1 MAQLLNLLQLDPL
14 PEFDQSTNP
23 FALEI
28 PPDVLKLQTDVCD
41 VIEGRVSIYTFDE
54 EYQAKIKNYYRFV
67 GHCQNSKSH
76 NIVKRTGD
84 TLDII

>member
-1 MAQLLNLLQLDPL
+1 MGQLLNLLQLDPL

-28 PPDVLKLQTDVCD
+28 PADVLQLQTDVCD
-41 VIEGRVSIYTFDE
+41 VFEGRVDLDTFDKV
-54 EYQAKIKNYYRFV
+54 YQAKIKNYYRFEA
-67 GHCQNSKSH
+67 HRQNSKSH